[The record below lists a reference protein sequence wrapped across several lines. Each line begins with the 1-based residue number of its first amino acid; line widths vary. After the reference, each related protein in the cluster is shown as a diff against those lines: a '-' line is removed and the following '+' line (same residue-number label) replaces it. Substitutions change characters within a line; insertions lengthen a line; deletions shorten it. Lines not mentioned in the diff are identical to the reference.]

1 MQDNGKLSSA
11 GMSFTSVLT
20 LIFIVLKILGV
31 IEWSW
36 VWVLSPLWVSMIVF
50 LAIVMI
56 LAAIEFKIF
65 KKLKKKKKKIYGIGG
80 KKK

>member
-1 MQDNGKLSSA
+1 MQDNGKLSST